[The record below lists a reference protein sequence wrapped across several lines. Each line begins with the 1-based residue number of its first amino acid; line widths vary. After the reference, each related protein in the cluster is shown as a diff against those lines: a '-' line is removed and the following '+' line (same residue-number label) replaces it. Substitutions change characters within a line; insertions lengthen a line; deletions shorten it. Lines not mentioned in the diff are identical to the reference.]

1 MAIEELLRSRDGGVL
16 LLVLKN
22 DTGRFGLYMDAGDGP
37 FPCSE
42 ATYENPPRVRAVGDV
57 LLIHTPDYLTAMLV
71 DGTFLWIR
79 RLYMEVDS
87 VTLTEGGG
95 ALMLS
100 GPDLVCF
107 RGGCAPVSQ
116 PLVSLAKIGARVDPM
131 LCDVHRGCAWWVL
144 DHVVSVQ
151 NLLDRSRGHRYPEPE
166 APDGTV
172 WFESQPVMVMVI
184 DDSRAIALVRCGQH
198 RGVIV
203 KLGLDGG
210 RLLVDSETDVCGEI
224 LEVQRTCSFA
234 FVRHRTADG
243 TVKAMLIKRTVS
255 TSLPLVYSID
265 HDVRVRLNSGPEVSL
280 FDCSIVSTTHE
291 EDHAVIVF
299 EREGHL
305 GVFRYAD
312 EEQSI
317 MMVSTALM
325 QGGITQMTHAVYLP
339 RLSKKVTPVC
349 ARFGA
354 VFVDTV
360 LQQTNDVS
368 GEMRRTLLAL
378 QERDKTMRGVIK
390 KQQGMLNDST
400 EVIKQQ
406 QGMLNDSTEKCTKL
420 EDEKAHL
427 EKRLSTQYNDALKDL
442 CKAPEPPRSKERQL
456 AAKAKADRRESDVKK
471 HYEAEAVARIKM
483 AEAAADAQVKTA
495 KNQAVA
501 QVNKAEEKA
510 RRAEEKA
517 KRAEE
522 KARRAEE
529 KTKRAEEKTKRAEAE
544 WAEAEALKRTQH
556 EDRLSKA
563 MAKADELKHDLTA
576 ARRIIQNWEKMRDMY
591 TYFGQMAQENVRLAA
606 QCEMLEPAARL
617 VTVGFPDGTTVRDAM
632 AWFHQ
637 AHTGIRQQ
645 RANFAAGVRRALS
658 EVEPVEK

>member
-37 FPCSE
+37 FPCSD

-71 DGTFLWIR
+71 DGTFLWRR

-87 VTLTEGGG
+87 VMLTEGGG

-107 RGGCAPVSQ
+107 RGGCAPKSQ
-116 PLVSLAKIGARVDPM
+116 PLVSIAKIGARVDPM

-144 DHVVSVQ
+144 DHVVRVEK
-151 NLLDRSRGHRYPEPE
+151 LLDRSRGHRDLEPE
-166 APDGTV
+166 ALDGTL
-172 WFESQPVMVMVI
+172 WFKSQPVMVMVI
-184 DDSRAIALVRCGQH
+184 DDSRAIALVRWQH

-210 RLLVDSETDVCGEI
+210 RLFINSETEVCGEI

-234 FVRHRTADG
+234 FVRHRTAEG

-255 TSLPLVYSID
+255 TSLPVVYSID
-265 HDVRVRLNSGPEVSL
+265 HDVKVQLNSGPEVSL

-291 EDHAVIVF
+291 GDHAVIVF

-312 EEQSI
+312 EEKSI
-317 MMVSTALM
+317 MIESTALM
-325 QGGITQMTHAVYLP
+325 QDGIAQMTHAVYLP
-339 RLSKKVTPVC
+339 CLSKKVTPVF

-360 LQQTNDVS
+360 LQQNDVS
-368 GEMRRTLLAL
+368 GEMCRTLLAL

-390 KQQGMLNDST
+390 
-400 EVIKQQ
+400 QQ
-406 QGMLNDSTEKCTKL
+406 QGMLNDSTEQCSKL
-420 EDEKAHL
+420 KNEKEHL
-427 EKRLSTQYNDALKDL
+427 EERLSTQYNDALKNL
-442 CKAPEPPRSKERQL
+442 CKAPEPPRSNKRQL

-471 HYEAEAVARIKM
+471 HYEAEAAARIKM
-483 AEAAADAQVKTA
+483 AEAAADAQVETA

-510 RRAEEKA
+510 RRAEEKT

-529 KTKRAEEKTKRAEAE
+529 KTKRAEAER
-544 WAEAEALKRTQH
+544 AEAEALMRAKHVDT

-563 MAKADELKHDLTA
+563 MAKAEELKHDLTA

-617 VTVGFPDGTTVRDAM
+617 VTVGFPDGTTVSEAM
-632 AWFHQ
+632 AWLHQ
-637 AHTGIRQQ
+637 AHTEIRQQ
-645 RANFAAGVRRALS
+645 RANFAAMIGRALS
-658 EVEPVEK
+658 ALDAVEK